1 MTILSLSVPDSMK
14 AFLEEQV
21 AKGGYGTTD
30 EYLRAL
36 IGEAQRRAAQAK
48 LEVLLS
54 EGVDSGE
61 PTPMTDEDWDEM
73 RRRYDERH
81 ATSAGP

>member
-1 MTILSLSVPDSMK
+1 MTTVNISLPDSMK
-14 AFLEEQV
+14 LFLEEQA

-36 IGEAQRRAAQAK
+36 IREAQRREAKAK
-48 LEVLLS
+48 LEALLLQ
-54 EGVDSGE
+54 GLDSGE

-73 RRRYDERH
+73 RRQYDERH
-81 ATSAGP
+81 ATGDGA